1 MEPAEQASN
10 VGRQKRKGEAN
21 SLRKRLFAQ
30 RMWEKNEEGVGKR
43 QKLEGVG
50 VGTERRRGM
59 KGREKI

>member
-21 SLRKRLFAQ
+21 SLRLFAQ

-43 QKLEGVG
+43 QKLE
-50 VGTERRRGM
+50 E
-59 KGREKI
+59 